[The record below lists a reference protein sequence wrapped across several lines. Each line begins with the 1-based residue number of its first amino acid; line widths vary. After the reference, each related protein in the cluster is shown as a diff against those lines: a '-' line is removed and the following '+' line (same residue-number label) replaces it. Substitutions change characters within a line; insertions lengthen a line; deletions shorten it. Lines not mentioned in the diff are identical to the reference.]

1 MNYRYILEKY
11 SGGKSRYT
19 CPECDKKGAFT
30 RYVDVEKQEY
40 LDPRV
45 GRCNRENKCG
55 YHYMPKDYFSDH
67 NLTDN
72 NFKINYKSQVNP
84 KPISFINYED
94 LESTLDSYSENKF
107 IQYLLNNF
115 HDDQVKEAI
124 EKYFIGTLNRPWNGS
139 TVFWQIDI
147 KGRVRGGK
155 IMSYDSGTGRR
166 VKEPYSHLNWYHSV
180 AKSKYPDFNIL
191 QCLFGEHLL
200 NDQSKP
206 VAIVESEKT
215 AVICS
220 INFPGHIWL
229 ATGGISNLKERNC
242 KNLDGR
248 QVILYPDSDAVEDWS
263 AKLRGISSLNNATV
277 SKVFQDLDID
287 DGMDLADLI

>member
-30 RYVDVEKQEY
+30 RYVDVEKKEY

-115 HDDQVKEAI
+115 HDDQPLKS
-124 EKYFIGTLNRPWNGS
+124 TL
-139 TVFWQIDI
+139 
-147 KGRVRGGK
+147 
-155 IMSYDSGTGRR
+155 
-166 VKEPYSHLNWYHSV
+166 SV
-180 AKSKYPDFNIL
+180 
-191 QCLFGEHLL
+191 H
-200 NDQSKP
+200 
-206 VAIVESEKT
+206 
-215 AVICS
+215 
-220 INFPGHIWL
+220 
-229 ATGGISNLKERNC
+229 
-242 KNLDGR
+242 
-248 QVILYPDSDAVEDWS
+248 
-263 AKLRGISSLNNATV
+263 
-277 SKVFQDLDID
+277 
-287 DGMDLADLI
+287 

>member
-19 CPECDKKGAFT
+19 CPECDKKGTFT
-30 RYVDVEKQEY
+30 RYIDVEKEEY

-72 NFKINYKSQVNP
+72 NFKINYTPQAKP
-84 KPISFINYED
+84 KPVSFINYED
-94 LESTLDSYSENKF
+94 FESTLDNYSENKF
-107 IQYLLNNF
+107 IQYLLDNF
-115 HDDQVKEAI
+115 NEEQVKEAI

-147 KGRVRGGK
+147 KGRVKAGK
-155 IMSYDSGTGRR
+155 IMLYDSGTGKR
-166 VKEPYSHLNWYHSV
+166 VKEPHSHLSWYHSV
-180 AKSKYPDFNIL
+180 SKSKYSDFNIE

-200 NDQSKP
+200 SDKSKP
-206 VAIVESEKT
+206 VAVVESEKT

-220 INFPGHIWL
+220 IAFPKHIWL
-229 ATGGISNLKERNC
+229 ATGGISNLKEQNC

-248 QVILYPDSDAVEDWS
+248 RVILYPDSDAVEDWS
-263 AKLRGISSLNNATV
+263 NKLKGISSLNNARV
-277 SKVFQDLDID
+277 SRVFQDLDID
-287 DGMDLADLI
+287 DGMDLADWI